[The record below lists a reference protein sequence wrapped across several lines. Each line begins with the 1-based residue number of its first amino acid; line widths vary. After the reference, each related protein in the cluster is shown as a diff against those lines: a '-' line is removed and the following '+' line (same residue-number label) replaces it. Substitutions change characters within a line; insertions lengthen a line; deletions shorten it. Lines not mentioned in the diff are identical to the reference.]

1 MPYYKIYAGLNGGYG
16 GAQYRYTDEFEDLD
30 EANDAAYAE
39 ASDIYDGMP
48 KGTSLMSYEKAR
60 EEALLDFEE
69 YDLNDSDHQEELENI
84 IDEII
89 QEDMDHWIACWAEE
103 TESPKDDDTV

>member
-1 MPYYKIYAGLNGGYG
+1 MPYFKIYAGLGGGFG
-16 GAQYRYTDEFEDLD
+16 GATHRYTDEFENLD
-30 EANDAAYAE
+30 DANEAAYAE
-39 ASDIYDGMP
+39 GCSIYEGMH
-48 KGTSLMSYEKAR
+48 KGTSLISYEQAR
-60 EEALLDFEE
+60 EQALSNWEDC
-69 YDLNDSDHQEELENI
+69 DLNDSENLEELENI